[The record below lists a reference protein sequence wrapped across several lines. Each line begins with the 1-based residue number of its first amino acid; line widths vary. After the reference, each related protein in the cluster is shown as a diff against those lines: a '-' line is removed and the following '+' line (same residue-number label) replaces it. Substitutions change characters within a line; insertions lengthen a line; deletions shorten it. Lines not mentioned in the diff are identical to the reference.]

1 MVFGSILAP
10 GAWWCTRSNEQLLLA
25 EIIGAI
31 LPEKEMQEVPQG
43 FTQVGHVGRF
53 LPDAPN
59 AILRY

>member
-1 MVFGSILAP
+1 MFAILAL
-10 GAWWCTRSNEQLLLA
+10 GDMRTNNQRLA

-53 LPDAPN
+53 LPDAPDTS
-59 AILRY
+59 LRY

>member
-1 MVFGSILAP
+1 MLSSK
-10 GAWWCTRSNEQLLLA
+10 SNEKCPSA

-59 AILRY
+59 TILQY